1 MSKSIAV
8 LGLGKYGRSL
18 AASLYSMGADVMVV
32 DRNRELIRE
41 FADKSTVAIVAD
53 LANEEEIKELG
64 IKNMDVVVVAMGAAL
79 GPSIMSVVVAKEQGV
94 PLVVAKASSER
105 MASIL
110 KKVGADKVINP
121 EAETGVRSAKILTSS
136 TFLDFFSVDENLC
149 LIEMKPKKKWVGK
162 SIKELELRNQCNINV
177 VALKENSKSW
187 MYVDPNRPLTVDT
200 KMLVALEKKDL
211 KSIQ

>member
-149 LIEMKPKKKWVGK
+149 LIEMRPKKKWVGK

-187 MYVDPNRPLTVDT
+187 MYVDPNRPLTADT

>member
-162 SIKELELRNQCNINV
+162 SIKELELRNQCNINL

-187 MYVDPNRPLTVDT
+187 MYVDPNRPLTADT

>member
-187 MYVDPNRPLTVDT
+187 MYVDPNRPLTADT